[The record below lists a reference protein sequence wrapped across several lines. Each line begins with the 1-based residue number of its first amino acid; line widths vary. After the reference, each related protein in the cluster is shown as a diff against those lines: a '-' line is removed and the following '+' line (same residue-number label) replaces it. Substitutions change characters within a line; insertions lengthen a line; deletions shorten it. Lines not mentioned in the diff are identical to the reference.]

1 MAEPMVWSR
10 PDMNGTPP
18 CARGGHSATLADTQL
33 VLFGGHYY
41 GKGSF
46 VYLNDVHVLDVET
59 STWHDVRCA
68 GEPPPPRYGH
78 TATLVGRR
86 MFVFGGRGENNVVLK
101 DMYLL
106 DLDEWCWVKVNPTTT
121 APTSRFDHADVLIG
135 NKIVIFGGWDGKQ
148 CFDDLWV
155 FDTEAFTWMKPKTAG
170 TPPRAR
176 HGCKMEILTDGRITV
191 FGGHSTADLQNN
203 LKNSYNNDIRTLDT
217 ETMIWSRPR
226 VTGDMPSGRYGH
238 TMCRVGNALALV
250 GGWAGVRRSMVFEYL
265 PVPDNFEERDI
276 SMLTE
281 YMHFLDTGMEHMA
294 WIAPPFTG
302 VEHPHRYGHTTNL
315 VGDYLFVFGGWD
327 GNRPMNDLQVLDVS
341 AFTQI

>member
-148 CFDDLWV
+148 VRLPPNFIYSSSLIIFCLQCFDDLWV

-170 TPPRAR
+170 
-176 HGCKMEILTDGRITV
+176 
-191 FGGHSTADLQNN
+191 
-203 LKNSYNNDIRTLDT
+203 
-217 ETMIWSRPR
+217 
-226 VTGDMPSGRYGH
+226 
-238 TMCRVGNALALV
+238 MCCLIHL
-250 GGWAGVRRSMVFEYL
+250 
-265 PVPDNFEERDI
+265 
-276 SMLTE
+276 
-281 YMHFLDTGMEHMA
+281 
-294 WIAPPFTG
+294 
-302 VEHPHRYGHTTNL
+302 
-315 VGDYLFVFGGWD
+315 LF
-327 GNRPMNDLQVLDVS
+327 N
-341 AFTQI
+341 